1 VLIDLLLEP
10 RVQFVHHRPTVRLME
25 LQASFRR
32 ELFFSRLGVVLGDDF
47 QGFQQ
52 LAALVVEVLRHIG
65 ELAAGVS
72 QAVG

>member
-1 VLIDLLLEP
+1 
-10 RVQFVHHRPTVRLME
+10 ME

-47 QGFQQ
+47 QGFQHV
-52 LAALVVEVLRHIG
+52 AALVVEVLRHIG